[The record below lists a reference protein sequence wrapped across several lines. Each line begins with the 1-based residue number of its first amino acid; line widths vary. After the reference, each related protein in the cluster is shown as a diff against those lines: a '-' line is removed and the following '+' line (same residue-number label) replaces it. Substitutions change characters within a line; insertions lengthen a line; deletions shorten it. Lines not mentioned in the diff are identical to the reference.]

1 MTKEQ
6 KYYELLDKLAEAIKG
21 GKSAVRIERIKERIE
36 EIEHQIYLK
45 KVKEKNKN
53 GKQ

>member
-6 KYYELLDKLAEAIKG
+6 KYHELLDKLAEAIEN
-21 GKSAVRIERIKERIE
+21 GKSSDRIERIKDRIE
-36 EIEHQIYLK
+36 EIEYQIYLK
-45 KVKEKNKN
+45 KVKEKNKH